1 MMNRVSDTI
10 NKKAITDY
18 NYPNNDKYAPI
29 LKFGKYTGLFFEDN
43 STFIIK
49 LSLIGY
55 YENVD
60 TCEIY
65 VTTGYDYE
73 FNQRYATIKYLNR
86 PSFIKMYLLENEDN
100 YTLYVCSNKYNTRII
115 AQIIYATN
123 ISYVEPLNFNKFD
136 VTKPSKNVIE
146 VLHENLKQITDDT
159 YVTSGW
165 INGNQYTQFL
175 EIELGENGTG
185 VNMMVDIMQSSN
197 ANTEF
202 VCGRFAIKA
211 RKQDSSNH
219 IIRLYSL
226 GGNEHFNI
234 NNFNIIAVQASQLNL
249 WRFYIEIKKSF
260 TRYYIK
266 PSMMYNDNHKARVEF
281 MENQEFTTLPSGAQT
296 LLFIP

>member
-1 MMNRVSDTI
+1 MNRVSDTI
-10 NKKAITDY
+10 NKKAITFY
-18 NYPNNDKYAPI
+18 NYPNDDKYAPI
-29 LKFGKYTGLFFEDN
+29 LKFAKYNGLFFEDN

-234 NNFNIIAVQASQLNL
+234 NNFNIIAVQARQQNL
-249 WRFYIEIKKSF
+249 WRVYIEIKKSF

-266 PSMMYNDNHKARVEF
+266 PSMIYIDHHKTRVDF
-281 MENQEFTTLPSGAQT
+281 MENQEFTTLPDGAQD
-296 LLFIP
+296 LLFIPG

>member
-1 MMNRVSDTI
+1 MNRVSDTI
-10 NKKAITDY
+10 NKKAITFY
-18 NYPNNDKYAPI
+18 NYPNDDKYAPI
-29 LKFGKYTGLFFEDN
+29 LKFAKYNGLFFEDN

-49 LSLIGY
+49 LSLIGF

-175 EIELGENGTG
+175 EIELGQDGTG

-234 NNFNIIAVQASQLNL
+234 NNFNIIAVQARQLNL
-249 WRFYIEIKKSF
+249 WRLYIEIKKPF

-266 PSMMYNDNHKARVEF
+266 PSMIYIDHHKTRVDF
-281 MENQEFTTLPSGAQT
+281 MENQEFTTLPDGAQD
-296 LLFIP
+296 LLFIPG

>member
-1 MMNRVSDTI
+1 MNRVSDTI

-18 NYPNNDKYAPI
+18 NYSNNDNYAPI
-29 LKFGKYTGLFFEDN
+29 LKFAKYNGLFFQDN

-73 FNQRYATIKYLNR
+73 FHQRYATIKYLNR
-86 PSFIKMYLLENEDN
+86 PSIIKMYLLENEDN

-136 VTKPSKNVIE
+136 VNKPTTNVIE
-146 VLHENLKQITDDT
+146 VMHENLKQITDDT

-165 INGNQYTQFL
+165 INGDQYTQFL
-175 EIELGENGTG
+175 EIELGQDGTG
-185 VNMMVDIMQSSN
+185 VNMMIDIMQSSN

-226 GGNEHFNI
+226 GGSEHFNI
-234 NNFNIIAVQASQLNL
+234 NNFNIIAVQASQQNL
-249 WRFYIEIKKSF
+249 WRLYIEIKKSF

-266 PSMMYNDNHKARVEF
+266 PSLICIDHHKTRVDF
-281 MENQEFTTLPSGAQT
+281 MENQEFTTLPDGTQT
-296 LLFIP
+296 LLFIPG

>member
-1 MMNRVSDTI
+1 MNRVSETI
-10 NKKAITDY
+10 NKKAITYY
-18 NYPNNDKYAPI
+18 NYPNDDKYAPI
-29 LKFGKYTGLFFEDN
+29 LKFAKYNGLFFEDN

-60 TCEIY
+60 TCEVY

-86 PSFIKMYLLENEDN
+86 PSIIKMYLLENEDN

-136 VTKPSKNVIE
+136 VTKPTTNVIE

-159 YVTSGW
+159 YATSGW

-175 EIELGENGTG
+175 EIELGQDGTG
-185 VNMMVDIMQSSN
+185 VNIMLDIMQSSN

-211 RKQDSSNH
+211 RNQDSSN
-219 IIRLYSL
+219 IRFELYSL

-249 WRFYIEIKKSF
+249 WRLYIEIKKPF

-266 PSMMYNDNHKARVEF
+266 PSLMYIDHHKTRVEF
-281 MENQEFTTLPSGAQT
+281 MENQEFTTLPDGGQT
-296 LLFIP
+296 LLFIPG

>member
-1 MMNRVSDTI
+1 MNRVSDTI
-10 NKKAITDY
+10 NKKAITFY
-18 NYPNNDKYAPI
+18 NYPNDDKYAPI
-29 LKFGKYTGLFFEDN
+29 LKFAKYNGLFFEDN

-175 EIELGENGTG
+175 EIELGQDGTG

-234 NNFNIIAVQASQLNL
+234 NNFNIIAVQARQQNL
-249 WRFYIEIKKSF
+249 WRLYIEIKKSF

-266 PSMMYNDNHKARVEF
+266 PSMIYIDHHKTRVDF
-281 MENQEFTTLPSGAQT
+281 MENQEFTTLPDGAQD
-296 LLFIP
+296 LLFIPG

>member
-1 MMNRVSDTI
+1 MNRVSDTI

-29 LKFGKYTGLFFEDN
+29 LKFAKYTGLHFEDN

-49 LSLIGY
+49 LSLIGF

-73 FNQRYATIKYLNR
+73 FHKRYATIKYLNK
-86 PSFIKMYLLENEDN
+86 PAFMKMYLLENEDN
-100 YTLYVCSNKYNTRII
+100 YTLYVCSNKYKTRII

-123 ISYVEPLNFNKFD
+123 ISYIEPLNFNQFD
-136 VTKPSKNVIE
+136 VTKPSSNVIE
-146 VLHENLKQITDDT
+146 VLHENLKQISDQT
-159 YVTSGW
+159 YATSIW

-175 EIELGENGTG
+175 EIELGQDGTG
-185 VNMMVDIMQSSN
+185 VNMMLDIMQSSN

-202 VCGRFAIKA
+202 VCGRIAIKA

-219 IIRLYSL
+219 IIRLYNV
-226 GGNEHFNI
+226 GGNEDFNI
-234 NNFNIIAVQASQLNL
+234 NNFNIIAVQANKLNL
-249 WRFYIEIKKSF
+249 WRLYIEIKKSF
-260 TRYYIK
+260 TGYYIR
-266 PSMMYNDNHKARVEF
+266 PSMIYNDNHKSRVDF

>member
-1 MMNRVSDTI
+1 MNRVSDTI
-10 NKKAITDY
+10 NKKAITFY
-18 NYPNNDKYAPI
+18 NYPNDDKYAPI
-29 LKFGKYTGLFFEDN
+29 LKFAKYNGLFFEDN

-55 YENVD
+55 YENVE

-65 VTTGYDYE
+65 VTRGYDYE
-73 FNQRYATIKYLNR
+73 FNERYATIKYLNR

-175 EIELGENGTG
+175 EIELGQDGTG

-234 NNFNIIAVQASQLNL
+234 NNFNIIAVQARQQNL
-249 WRFYIEIKKSF
+249 WRLYIEIKKSF

-266 PSMMYNDNHKARVEF
+266 PSMIYIDHHKTRVDF
-281 MENQEFTTLPSGAQT
+281 MENQEFTTLPDGAQD
-296 LLFIP
+296 LLFIPG

>member
-1 MMNRVSDTI
+1 MNRVSDTI
-10 NKKAITDY
+10 NKKAITFY
-18 NYPNNDKYAPI
+18 NYPNDDKYAPI
-29 LKFGKYTGLFFEDN
+29 LKFAKYNGLFFEDN

-73 FNQRYATIKYLNR
+73 FNKRYATIKYLNR

-165 INGNQYTQFL
+165 INGDQYTQFL

-185 VNMMVDIMQSSN
+185 VNMMIDIMQSSN

-234 NNFNIIAVQASQLNL
+234 NNFNIIAVQARQQNL
-249 WRFYIEIKKSF
+249 WRLYIEIKKSF

-266 PSMMYNDNHKARVEF
+266 PSMIYIDHHKTRVDF
-281 MENQEFTTLPSGAQT
+281 MENQEFTTLPDGAQD
-296 LLFIP
+296 LLFIPG

>member
-1 MMNRVSDTI
+1 
-10 NKKAITDY
+10 
-18 NYPNNDKYAPI
+18 
-29 LKFGKYTGLFFEDN
+29 
-43 STFIIK
+43 
-49 LSLIGY
+49 
-55 YENVD
+55 
-60 TCEIY
+60 
-65 VTTGYDYE
+65 
-73 FNQRYATIKYLNR
+73 
-86 PSFIKMYLLENEDN
+86 MYLLENEDN

-123 ISYVEPLNFNKFD
+123 ISYIEPLNFNQFD

-175 EIELGENGTG
+175 EIELGQNGTG

-234 NNFNIIAVQASQLNL
+234 NNFNIIAVQGRQLNL
-249 WRFYIEIKKSF
+249 WRLYIEIKTSF

-266 PSMMYNDNHKARVEF
+266 PSIMYIDHHKTRVEF
-281 MENQEFTTLPSGAQT
+281 MENQEFTTLPDGAQD
-296 LLFIP
+296 LLFIPG

>member
-1 MMNRVSDTI
+1 MNRVSDTI

-18 NYPNNDKYAPI
+18 NYPNNDNYAPI
-29 LKFGKYTGLFFEDN
+29 LKFAKHNGIFFEDN

-49 LSLIGY
+49 LSLIGF

-73 FNQRYATIKYLNR
+73 FKQRYATIKYLDR
-86 PSFIKMYLLENEDN
+86 PAVIKMYLLENEDN

-115 AQIIYATN
+115 AQLIYATN

-136 VTKPSKNVIE
+136 VTKPTTNVIE

-159 YVTSGW
+159 YATSGW

-175 EIELGENGTG
+175 EIELGQDGTG
-185 VNMMVDIMQSSN
+185 VNIMLDIMQSSN

-234 NNFNIIAVQASQLNL
+234 NNFNIIAVQARQQNL
-249 WRFYIEIKKSF
+249 WRLYIEIKTSF

-281 MENQEFTTLPSGAQT
+281 MENQEFTTLPSGTQT

>member
-1 MMNRVSDTI
+1 MNRVSDTI
-10 NKKAITDY
+10 NKKAITFY
-18 NYPNNDKYAPI
+18 NYPNDDKYAPI
-29 LKFGKYTGLFFEDN
+29 LKFAKYTGLHFEDN

-60 TCEIY
+60 TCEVY

-73 FNQRYATIKYLNR
+73 FHKRYATIKYLNR
-86 PSFIKMYLLENEDN
+86 PSIIKMYLLENEDN

-136 VTKPSKNVIE
+136 VTKPTTNVIE

-159 YVTSGW
+159 YVTSVW
-165 INGNQYTQFL
+165 TNGNQYTQFL
-175 EIELGENGTG
+175 EIELGQDGTG
-185 VNMMVDIMQSSN
+185 ISLMLDIMQNSN
-197 ANTEF
+197 GNREF
-202 VCGRFAIKA
+202 TCGRFAIKA
-211 RKQDSSNH
+211 QYQDSSN
-219 IIRLYSL
+219 IRIELYSL
-226 GGNEHFNI
+226 GGNEHFNKD
-234 NNFNIIAVQASQLNL
+234 NFNIIAVRASQSNL
-249 WRFYIEIKKSF
+249 WRLYIEIKKAF

-266 PSMMYNDNHKARVEF
+266 PSIMYNDYYKTRVEF

>member
-1 MMNRVSDTI
+1 MNRVSDTI
-10 NKKAITDY
+10 NKKAITFY
-18 NYPNNDKYAPI
+18 NYPNDDKYAPI
-29 LKFGKYTGLFFEDN
+29 LKFAKYNGLFFEDN

-175 EIELGENGTG
+175 EIELGQDGTG
-185 VNMMVDIMQSSN
+185 VNIMVDIMQSSN

-234 NNFNIIAVQASQLNL
+234 NNFNIIAVQARQLNL
-249 WRFYIEIKKSF
+249 WRLYIEIKKPF

-266 PSMMYNDNHKARVEF
+266 PSMIYIDHHKTRVDF
-281 MENQEFTTLPSGAQT
+281 MENQEFTTLPDGAQD
-296 LLFIP
+296 LLFIPG

>member
-1 MMNRVSDTI
+1 MNRVSDTI
-10 NKKAITDY
+10 NKKAITHY
-18 NYPNNDKYAPI
+18 NYPNDDKYAPI
-29 LKFGKYTGLFFEDN
+29 LKFAKHTGLYFADS

-55 YENVD
+55 YESVD

-73 FNQRYATIKYLNR
+73 FHQRYATIKYLNK
-86 PSFIKMYLLENEDN
+86 PAFIKMYLLENEDN

-136 VTKPSKNVIE
+136 VTKPTTNVIE

-159 YVTSGW
+159 YATSKW

-175 EIELGENGTG
+175 EIELGQNGTG
-185 VNMMVDIMQSSN
+185 VSLMLDIMQNSN
-197 ANTEF
+197 GNREF

-211 RKQDSSNH
+211 RKQDSSSH
-219 IIRLYSL
+219 IIELHSL

-234 NNFNIIAVQASQLNL
+234 NNFNIIAVQASQQNL
-249 WRFYIEIKKSF
+249 WRLYIEIKKSF
-260 TRYYIK
+260 TMYYIK
-266 PSMMYNDNHKARVEF
+266 PSMMYNDNHKTRVEF

>member
-1 MMNRVSDTI
+1 MNRVSDTI
-10 NKKAITDY
+10 NKKAITYY
-18 NYPNNDKYAPI
+18 NYPNDDKYAPI
-29 LKFGKYTGLFFEDN
+29 LKFAKYNGLFFEDN

-55 YENVD
+55 YESSVD

-73 FNQRYATIKYLNR
+73 FHQKYATIKYLNR
-86 PSFIKMYLLENEDN
+86 PSIIKMYLLENKDN

-136 VTKPSKNVIE
+136 VTKPTTNVIE
-146 VLHENLKQITDDT
+146 VMHENLKQISDQT
-159 YVTSGW
+159 YATSVW
-165 INGNQYTQFL
+165 VNGNPYTQFL
-175 EIELGENGTG
+175 EIELGQDGTG
-185 VNMMVDIMQSSN
+185 ISLMLDIMQNSN
-197 ANTEF
+197 GNREF
-202 VCGRFAIKA
+202 TCGKFAIKTHY
-211 RKQDSSNH
+211 QDSSN
-219 IIRLYSL
+219 IRVELYSL

-234 NNFNIIAVQASQLNL
+234 NNFNIIAVQASEQNL
-249 WRFYIEIKKSF
+249 WRFYIEIKKAY
-260 TRYYIK
+260 TQYYIK
-266 PSMMYNDNHKARVEF
+266 PTIMYNDYYKTRVEF

>member
-1 MMNRVSDTI
+1 MNRVSDTI
-10 NKKAITDY
+10 NKKAITFY
-18 NYPNNDKYAPI
+18 NYPNDDKYAPI
-29 LKFGKYTGLFFEDN
+29 LKFAKYNGLFFEDN

-175 EIELGENGTG
+175 EIELGQDGTG

-234 NNFNIIAVQASQLNL
+234 NNFNIIAVQARQQNL
-249 WRFYIEIKKSF
+249 WQLYIEIKKSF

-266 PSMMYNDNHKARVEF
+266 PSMIYIDHHKTRVDF
-281 MENQEFTTLPSGAQT
+281 MENQEFTTLPDGAQD
-296 LLFIP
+296 LLFIPG

>member
-1 MMNRVSDTI
+1 
-10 NKKAITDY
+10 
-18 NYPNNDKYAPI
+18 
-29 LKFGKYTGLFFEDN
+29 
-43 STFIIK
+43 
-49 LSLIGY
+49 
-55 YENVD
+55 
-60 TCEIY
+60 
-65 VTTGYDYE
+65 
-73 FNQRYATIKYLNR
+73 
-86 PSFIKMYLLENEDN
+86 MYLLENEDN

-165 INGNQYTQFL
+165 INGDQYTQFL
-175 EIELGENGTG
+175 EIELGQDGTG

-197 ANTEF
+197 ANTEC

-260 TRYYIK
+260 TRYYTK
-266 PSMMYNDNHKARVEF
+266 PSMMYNDNHKTRVEF
-281 MENQEFTTLPSGAQT
+281 MENQEFTTLPDGAQD
-296 LLFIP
+296 LLFIPG

>member
-1 MMNRVSDTI
+1 MNRVSDTI
-10 NKKAITDY
+10 NKKAITFY
-18 NYPNNDKYAPI
+18 NYPNDDKYAPI
-29 LKFGKYTGLFFEDN
+29 LKFAKYNGLFFEDN

-136 VTKPSKNVIE
+136 VAKPSKNVIE

-175 EIELGENGTG
+175 EIELGQDGTG
-185 VNMMVDIMQSSN
+185 VNMMIDIMQSSN

-234 NNFNIIAVQASQLNL
+234 NNFNIIAVQDRQQNL
-249 WRFYIEIKKSF
+249 WRLYIEIKKSF

-266 PSMMYNDNHKARVEF
+266 PSMIYIDHHKTRVDF
-281 MENQEFTTLPSGAQT
+281 MENQEFTTLPDGAQD
-296 LLFIP
+296 LLFIPG